1 MARARN
7 IKPGLFKN
15 EVLGVADPLL
25 TILFQGLWVLAD
37 REGRLEDR
45 KLRIKAEIFPYRDG
59 VDVDSL
65 LNWLMNEGF
74 ILRYETNG
82 SKYIQITNFKK
93 HQNPHKNESPSEIP
107 PPSEDGASSEKIGTT
122 QHESVFV
129 QKTSERAG
137 LIPDSGFRIPDS
149 THRDPVQGRDANAA
163 VCVDGFKPTEAG
175 KVCKALKAAGVQRV
189 NPGDLRLK
197 TLLEAGATEDEFV
210 GLAPQALGKGDGF
223 AWILGTLTNQRKQVA
238 EDAKAMHQGQLTKGK
253 PPPLWHETNSGI
265 KAKGVELGLGEFSED
280 KEPFYRYRQRVY
292 EKAGVQA

>member
-7 IKPGLFKN
+7 IKPGFFTN
-15 EVLGVADPLL
+15 DVLCELDPLARL
-25 TILFQGLWVLAD
+25 LFAGIWTIAD
-37 REGRLEDR
+37 RAGRLEDR
-45 KLRIKAEIFPYRDG
+45 PKKIKAEVLPYD
-59 VDVDSL
+59 DCDADQLLSSL
-65 LNWLMNEGF
+65 DKHGF
-74 ILRYETNG
+74 IKRYSVGE
-82 SKYIQITNFKK
+82 KRFIQVLAWDK
-93 HQNPHKNESPSEIP
+93 HQNPHIKEAASTIP
-107 PPSEDGASSEKIGTT
+107 APCENSAETVQDTPASDSLP
-122 QHESVFV
+122 
-129 QKTSERAG
+129 ERAG

-149 THRDPVQGRDANAA
+149 THRDPVQGSDANAA

-197 TLLEAGATEDEFV
+197 ALLDAGATEDEFV